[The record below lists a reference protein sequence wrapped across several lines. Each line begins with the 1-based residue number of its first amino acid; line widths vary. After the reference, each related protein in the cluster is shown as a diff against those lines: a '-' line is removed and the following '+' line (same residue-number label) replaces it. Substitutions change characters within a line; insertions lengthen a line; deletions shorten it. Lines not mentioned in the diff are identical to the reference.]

1 MGGNG
6 GAFNYLIFM
15 RKLLVFFLIAM
26 LSLTSGCYNIRK
38 KFIRKKKQSKEIPV
52 YVNFKDYSAKPSRG
66 YYVNYYL
73 FVRGWLEELID
84 ALKKGISY
92 KRQKR
97 AINEAI
103 MNLEQ
108 ITTFYNVE
116 GKEKIYPFYEELQGF
131 RKTIQSSPN
140 MSDTKRN
147 SLTRKIER
155 FKRRFEK
162 DFNYRDAEKW
172 MD

>member
-1 MGGNG
+1 
-6 GAFNYLIFM
+6 M
-15 RKLLVFFLIAM
+15 RKLLVFFLIVM
-26 LSLTSGCYNIRK
+26 VSLSSGCYNIRK
-38 KFIRKKKQSKEIPV
+38 KFIRKKKQGKEIPV
-52 YVNFKDYSAKPSRG
+52 YVNFKDYPSKSSRRE
-66 YYVNYYL
+66 YINYYL

-84 ALKKGISY
+84 ALKKGISH
-92 KRQKR
+92 KRQRR
-97 AINEAI
+97 AIDEAI

-108 ITTFYNVE
+108 IVTFYDVE
-116 GKEKIYPFYEELQGF
+116 GQEKIYPFYEELGGF
-131 RKTIQSSPN
+131 RKAIQNSPN
-140 MSDTKRN
+140 MSDAKRN

>member
-1 MGGNG
+1 
-6 GAFNYLIFM
+6 M

-38 KFIRKKKQSKEIPV
+38 KFIRKKKRSKEIPV
-52 YVNFKDYSAKPSRG
+52 YANFKDYSVKPSRG
-66 YYVNYYL
+66 DYVNYYL

-92 KRQKR
+92 KRQRR

-108 ITTFYNVE
+108 IITFYDVE

-131 RKTIQSSPN
+131 RKTIQNSPN
-140 MSDTKRN
+140 MSDAKRN
-147 SLTRKIER
+147 SLMRKIER

-172 MD
+172 MDLN